1 MPARV
6 DIVIIGAGVVGL
18 AVAARLADR
27 GDDVLLLEK
36 NDDFGQETSSR
47 HSGVIHCGIY
57 YPPGSLKARL
67 CLAGNSSLYD
77 LCARYG
83 IGHKRLGKL
92 IVATAV
98 SELDQLEAL
107 LERGRDNGVEG
118 LCLLAPPEMKRLEPY
133 VTGAAAILA
142 PSTGI
147 IDAPALMKCF
157 LGLARRGGVQVAY
170 RSRVSCLE
178 KTSGGY
184 RVTVVGDD
192 SDFSFTSRL
201 VINCAGLHA
210 DKVAAL
216 SGIDIDAAGYRLHYC
231 KGEYFSIGGGQR
243 HPVKRLIYPLPP
255 PDLSGAGIHVTLDLE
270 GRLRLGPGIQYVD
283 RIDYSVD
290 ASHKRL
296 FYDSARRLLPW
307 LEYEDLEP
315 EMAGIRPKL
324 QGPGEDFRDFVIAE
338 ESSRGLPGLIN
349 LIGIESPGLTACPAI
364 AEYVASLVDRL

>member
-1 MPARV
+1 MPTRV
-6 DIVIIGAGVVGL
+6 DITIIGAGIVGL

-27 GDDVLLLEK
+27 GDEVLLLEK
-36 NDDFGQETSSR
+36 NDGFGQETSSR

-67 CLAGNSSLYD
+67 CLAGNKALYD

-92 IVATAV
+92 IVATADN
-98 SELDQLEAL
+98 ELDQLEAL

-118 LCLLAPPEMKRLEPY
+118 LRLLSPAQMKRLEPNI
-133 VTGAAAILA
+133 TGKAAILA

-147 IDAPALMKCF
+147 IDAHALMKCF
-157 LGLARRGGVQVAY
+157 LGLARGGGVQVAY
-170 RSRVSCLE
+170 RSKVSRLE
-178 KTSGGY
+178 KASGGY
-184 RVTVVGDD
+184 GVTVAGDEG
-192 SDFSFTSRL
+192 DFSFTSRL

-216 SGIDIDAAGYRLHYC
+216 SGIDIDAVGYRLHYC
-231 KGEYFSIGGGQR
+231 KGEYFSISSRR

-255 PDLSGAGIHVTLDLE
+255 PDLSGAGIHITLDLE
-270 GRLRLGPGIQYVD
+270 GRLRLGPGVWYVD
-283 RIDYSVD
+283 RIDHSVD
-290 ASHKRL
+290 TENKRL
-296 FYDSARRLLPW
+296 FCNAARRLLPW
-307 LEYEDLEP
+307 LEYEDIEP

-338 ESSRGLPGLIN
+338 ESGRGLPGFIN
-349 LIGIESPGLTACPAI
+349 LIGIESPGLTACPTI
-364 AEYVASLVDRL
+364 ADYVADLVDRL

>member
-6 DIVIIGAGVVGL
+6 DIAIIGAGVVGL

-67 CLAGNSSLYD
+67 CLAGNTALYD

-92 IVATAV
+92 IVATAEN
-98 SELDQLEAL
+98 ELGQLEAL
-107 LERGRDNGVEG
+107 LERGRDNGVAG
-118 LCLLAPPEMKRLEPY
+118 LRLLSPPEMKRLEPN
-133 VTGAAAILA
+133 VTGVAAILA

-157 LGLARRGGVQVAY
+157 LGLARRGGVSVAY
-170 RSRVSCLE
+170 RSRVNRLE
-178 KTSGGY
+178 RVSGGY
-184 RVTVVGDD
+184 QVTVAGGEG
-192 SDFSFTSRL
+192 DFSFTSRL

-243 HPVKRLIYPLPP
+243 RPVERLIYPLPP
-255 PDLSGAGIHVTLDLE
+255 PDLSGASIHITLDLE
-270 GRLRLGPGIQYVD
+270 GRLRLGPGIRYVD
-283 RIDYSVD
+283 RIDYAVD
-290 ASHKRL
+290 ARHKRL

-307 LEYEDLEP
+307 LEYEDIEP

-324 QGPGEDFRDFVIAE
+324 QGSGEDFRDFVIAE
-338 ESSRGLPGLIN
+338 ESDRGLPGLIN

-364 AEYVASLVDRL
+364 AEYVAGLVDRL